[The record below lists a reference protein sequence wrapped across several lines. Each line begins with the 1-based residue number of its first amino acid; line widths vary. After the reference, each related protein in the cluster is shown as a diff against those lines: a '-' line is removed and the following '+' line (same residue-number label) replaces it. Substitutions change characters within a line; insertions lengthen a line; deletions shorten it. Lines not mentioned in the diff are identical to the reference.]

1 MMAFSSKLIL
11 VLLLGALICTN
22 ISHARELV
30 SRKGTS
36 LGDQKTFIVG
46 GHGEISEDPG
56 FGGFHGG
63 AGGGFGGK
71 AGIGGGAGGGFEGG
85 FGGKAGIGGGA
96 GGGFGGKAGIG
107 GGARGGVGGG
117 GRVDQGFP

>member
-11 VLLLGALICTN
+11 VLLLGALICTS

-30 SRKGTS
+30 SQKDTS

-56 FGGFHGG
+56 FRGFHGG
-63 AGGGFGGK
+63 A
-71 AGIGGGAGGGFEGG
+71 EGG
-85 FGGKAGIGGGA
+85 FGGKTGIGGRA
-96 GGGFGGKAGIG
+96 GGGFGFGGKAGIG
-107 GGARGGVGGG
+107 GGARGGAGGG
-117 GRVDQGFP
+117 GRVDHEFP

>member
-1 MMAFSSKLIL
+1 MAFSSKLIL
-11 VLLLGALICTN
+11 VLLLGALICTS

-30 SRKGTS
+30 SQKGTS

-56 FGGFHGG
+56 FGGFH
-63 AGGGFGGK
+63 
-71 AGIGGGAGGGFEGG
+71 GGAGGGFEGG